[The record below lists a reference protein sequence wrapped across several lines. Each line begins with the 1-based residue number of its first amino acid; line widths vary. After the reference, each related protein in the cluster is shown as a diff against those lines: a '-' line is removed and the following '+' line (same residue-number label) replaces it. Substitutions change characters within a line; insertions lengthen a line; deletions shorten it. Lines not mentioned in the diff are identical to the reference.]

1 MDKCTH
7 EVRLAQWTRII
18 QQCQNRPKGQPACQ
32 WLKENGVN
40 SKSYYY
46 WLRKVRRN
54 TYEQTTVTA
63 NATLSCIPSN
73 ETTTDNITFAE
84 IPFHPDTSSSELSYS
99 FQPVAVIKSKQATVA
114 FSDSISDRLLTRIL
128 QEVSHA

>member
-18 QQCQNRPKGQPACQ
+18 QQCQNRPQGQPACQ
-32 WLKENGVN
+32 WLKENGIN

-46 WLRKVRRN
+46 WLRKVRKN
-54 TYEQTTVTA
+54 TYDQAANTA
-63 NATLSCIPSN
+63 NASLSCIQSN
-73 ETTTDNITFAE
+73 ETTTPNITFAE
-84 IPFHPDTSSSELSYS
+84 IPFRPDTSSSELSYS

>member
-18 QQCQNRPKGQPACQ
+18 QQCQNRPQGQPACQ
-32 WLKENGVN
+32 WLKENGIN

-46 WLRKVRRN
+46 WLRKIRRN
-54 TYEQTTVTA
+54 TYTQAADTA
-63 NATLSCIPSN
+63 GSLSCIPP
-73 ETTTDNITFAE
+73 EEHTDQNITFAE
-84 IPFHPDTSSSELSYS
+84 IPFQPNSTNNELSYS
-99 FQPVAVIKSKQATVA
+99 FQPVAVIKTNQATVA
-114 FSDSISDRLLTRIL
+114 LSDSISDRLLARIL

>member
-18 QQCQNRPKGQPACQ
+18 QQCQNRSQGQPACQ
-32 WLKENGVN
+32 WFKENGIN

-46 WLRKVRRN
+46 WLRKIRRN
-54 TYEQTTVTA
+54 TY
-63 NATLSCIPSN
+63 N
-73 ETTTDNITFAE
+73 
-84 IPFHPDTSSSELSYS
+84 
-99 FQPVAVIKSKQATVA
+99 QATVA
-114 FSDSISDRLLTRIL
+114 LLDSISDRLLARIL